1 MSILINGRV
10 VDQRTGSGV
19 GGLRVEAWDSDL
31 GADDYLGWAVTRED
45 GGFDIVFDE
54 ALSREWYDI
63 WPDVYFRV
71 YYAGNLLLSTHT
83 SIRWNVRRPIRDLV
97 LTVPFVPVQ
106 PPCIVRHIYLK
117 IERVPDY
124 SPPRPHTEKAAP
136 HIQYGRDCMRN
147 EGHENGLIPEAEIE
161 ARSLTAVVYREYLD
175 SGYLVP
181 KPDKLILADINE
193 PPFNHRVPGTVIYT
207 RACERLKIHVWNMD
221 DVPHSFHLHGL
232 RYGIESDGSWPM
244 GTQNHHGVRSD
255 AICPDQRFTYTYDV
269 TDQMIGPWP
278 FHDHTHHHANKIER
292 GLIGGLIVLAAHERP
307 PRCFCYPPRLLQ
319 ELYEG
324 VALRQGV
331 ELPALTLPEGHVHLE
346 GEEHTHDVISPV
358 DGGSGGH
365 SHGDAEGGGHT
376 HGSGGV
382 HAHGAASGGGGVF
395 AHHEG
400 HSHTEEGGHTH
411 GDGEHTHGEVQ
422 PLEQAVQLP
431 RAMHAGR
438 LGASAAAFLRGQVHY
453 LEELAVKEITRLAC
467 CRTNTDHVP
476 VFFHVLSSGDS
487 NPVFGSGDMEEF
499 TGVFEHT
506 FGAEGDFE
514 YFCQHHPIMT
524 GTVHVVAGGPPTAT
538 VNIVDA
544 PAMSFSP
551 QDVFIGVG
559 GTVRWENHSM
569 HHHTVT
575 SRDGAALAT
584 HCINGRGFVGNSPTI
599 VGRSGQRIR
608 FYVFNLDTG
617 INWHNFHPHALRW
630 KFAGENIDIRSMGP
644 AESFTVEA
652 EIPPVLI
659 LDEAAA
665 ACQAADCRPPDARM
679 YRLKGDFMFHC
690 HVHHHMMNGMIGL
703 VRAQQTV
710 WLTDEMLAELE
721 HRTLLPLDDGG
732 NACPEVDP
740 HPCGHHHGGG
750 RWEEVPGNPEVT
762 FMHSVLLPQTD
773 RVLFWGYTR
782 ADQSRLWDYS
792 VPGGAYSL
800 PANQPASLP
809 GMDPSSSDMWSAAH
823 TLLDTSEGLALV
835 HGGFSPN
842 RCFTFNPGTSS
853 WAQVQDTV
861 HNRFYA
867 TTLTIGDGRAVTLYG
882 PGVDEIEV
890 YTHGP
895 GWTPP
900 APVAGAMV
908 HHEFYPW
915 TYLLP
920 DGRLFIA
927 GPHVPTQRFDW
938 TAPAGVESYPTIAGE
953 RSTGGEKGTSVL
965 QILRPPEYR
974 PVAVIMAGDP
984 APAQQTAEQIDLAAP
999 VPSWTPLPN
1008 LVAARPEQCT
1018 ATLLPDGRIF
1028 LAGGVTGGADGGPCE
1043 IFDPRNPGA
1052 GWQPG
1057 PAMTY
1062 PRAYHSS
1069 FILLR
1074 DGSVLGGGDPG
1085 GPMGGPTPHERFFP
1099 EYFDVARPSITSAP
1113 ASISYGAAFTVDT
1126 PDAAGISEVVLLR
1139 PGAVTHGYNMSQ
1151 RGIEC
1156 VISGTGPGTL
1166 TVESPPTP
1174 NHQPPGW
1181 HLLFI
1186 LNASR
1191 VPSEGRWIRLTP

>member
-1 MSILINGRV
+1 MLSINGRV
-10 VDQRTGSGV
+10 VDSRTGSGV
-19 GGLRVEAWDSDL
+19 GGLRVEAWDADR
-31 GADDYLGWAVTRED
+31 GADDYLGWAATRED
-45 GGFDIVFDE
+45 GGFDIVFNE
-54 ALSREWYDI
+54 LLSREWYDV

-71 YYAGNLLLSTHT
+71 YYAGTLLLSTEG
-83 SIRWNVRRPIRDLV
+83 SIRWNVRRPLRDLV
-97 LTVPFVPVQ
+97 LHVPFVPVQ
-106 PPCIVRHIYLK
+106 PPCVVRDIYLK

-147 EGHENGLIPEAEIE
+147 EGHENALIPEAEIQ

-207 RACERLKIHVWNMD
+207 RACERLRIHVWNMD
-221 DVPHSFHLHGL
+221 DVPHSFHVHGL

-255 AICPDQRFTYTYDV
+255 AICPGERFTYLYDV
-269 TDQMIGPWP
+269 TDKMIGPWP

-292 GLIGGLIVLAAHERP
+292 GLIGGVVVLAAHERP
-307 PRCFCYPPRLLQ
+307 PRCFCYPTRLLDA
-319 ELYEG
+319 LYAG
-324 VALRQGV
+324 VAERQGV
-331 ELPALTLPEGHVHLE
+331 ELGQLALPQGHVHGELAVEVQLE
-346 GEEHTHDVISPV
+346 
-358 DGGSGGH
+358 
-365 SHGDAEGGGHT
+365 GGHT
-376 HGSGGV
+376 HESGGHDHGGSSGGV
-382 HAHGAASGGGGVF
+382 HGHEGDGRGGVY

-400 HSHTEEGGHTH
+400 HHPGDPAPAPAEGAAGPV
-411 GDGEHTHGEVQ
+411 EVQ
-422 PLEQAVQLP
+422 PVEHAVALP
-431 RAMHAGR
+431 RALRADR
-438 LGASAAAFLRGQVHY
+438 LNASAGAFLRGQVHF
-453 LEELAVKEITRLAC
+453 LEELAVSEITRLAC

-476 VFFHVLSSGDS
+476 VFFHVLSSGES
-487 NPVFGSGDMEEF
+487 NPVFDSGDLEEF
-499 TGVFEHT
+499 TGVFEFT
-506 FGAEGDFE
+506 FGAAGDFE
-514 YFCQHHPIMT
+514 YFCQHHPVMT
-524 GTVHVVAGGPPTAT
+524 GTVHVVPGGPPTAT

-544 PAMSFSP
+544 PAMAFSP
-551 QDVFIGVG
+551 QSAVIGVG

-575 SRDGAALAT
+575 SRDGVALAT
-584 HCINGRGFVGNSPTI
+584 HCINGRGFAGNTPTI

-617 INWHNFHPHALRW
+617 TDWHNFHPHALRW
-630 KFAGENIDIRSMGP
+630 KFAGETIDIRSMGP

-659 LDEAAA
+659 LDEKAA
-665 ACQAADCRPPDARM
+665 ACQDPECRPRDARP

-721 HRTLLPLDDGG
+721 HRTLLPLDDGS

-740 HPCGHHHGGG
+740 HPCGHAHGGG
-750 RWEEVPGNPEVT
+750 RWEEVAGNPEVT

-773 RVLFWGYTR
+773 RVLYWGYTR
-782 ADQSRLWDYS
+782 VDQSRVWDYS
-792 VPGGAYSL
+792 TPAGTYL
-800 PANQPASLP
+800 PPANQPATLP
-809 GMDPSSSDMWSAAH
+809 GMDENISNLWSAAH
-823 TLLDTSEGLALV
+823 TLLDTPEGLTLA
-835 HGGFSPN
+835 HGGFSPT
-842 RCFTFNPGTSS
+842 RCFTFDPGTLA

-861 HNRFYA
+861 QNRFYA
-867 TTLTIGDGRAVTLYG
+867 TTLTLGDGRALTLYG
-882 PGVDEIEV
+882 PGVDDVEV
-890 YTHGP
+890 YTHGA
-895 GWTPP
+895 GWDPP
-900 APVAGAMV
+900 AGVPVSMN

-938 TAPAGVESYPTIAGE
+938 TAPAGVESFPTIAGE

-999 VPSWTPLPN
+999 VPVWSPLPG

-1028 LAGGVTGGADGGPCE
+1028 LAGGITGGADGGPCE
-1043 IFDPRNPGA
+1043 IYDPRNPGA

-1057 PAMTY
+1057 PAMKY
-1062 PRAYHSS
+1062 VRSYHSS

-1085 GPMGGPTPHERFFP
+1085 GMAGPTPHERFYP
-1099 EYFDVARPSITSAP
+1099 DYFDHPRPAITSAP
-1113 ASISYGAAFTVDT
+1113 ASIGYGQAFTVDT

-1156 VISGTGPGTL
+1156 VITGAAGGTL
-1166 TVESPPTP
+1166 TVQSPPTP

-1186 LNASR
+1186 LDGGR
-1191 VPSEGRWIRLTP
+1191 VPSVGHWIRLTP